1 MKTTTLL
8 VATPILLAFA
18 QLKSDQSG
26 VNRLAFAAMNRPTL
40 DVMANTVTDS
50 LGKTSYEENC
60 RKCHGAT
67 GVPSKAMMTK
77 FPKIAAFDA
86 PFLAKRSDDSV
97 LSVLT
102 KGGSTKDMKSFKE
115 KLTHE
120 QMKAVAVYI
129 RSFAK

>member
-1 MKTTTLL
+1 MKTPTLL

-18 QLKSDQSG
+18 QMKSDQSG
-26 VNRLAFAAMNRPTL
+26 VDRLAFAAMNRPTL
-40 DVMANTVTDS
+40 DVMANAVTDS

-67 GVPSKAMMTK
+67 GAPSKAMMAK
-77 FPKIAAFDA
+77 FPKIAAFDG

-97 LSVLT
+97 VSVLT

>member
-8 VATPILLAFA
+8 VVTPILLAFA
-18 QLKSDQSG
+18 QVKSDQSG
-26 VNRLAFAAMNRPTL
+26 ASRQAFAAMNRPML
-40 DVMANTVTDS
+40 DVVSNTVADS
-50 LGKTSYEENC
+50 LGKTLYEENC

-67 GVPSKAMMTK
+67 GVPSKVMMTK

-86 PFLAKRSDDSV
+86 PFLTKRSDDSV
-97 LSVLT
+97 VSVLT